1 METQHDLTG
10 EPDEPTGALDDD
22 NPDLPDDAGETG
34 AGDATGASGGLEGG
48 SEPQGEDARHHERPE
63 MSGWWCAVRR
73 RDGWACPGTIRH
85 GSNGRALEQ
94 SRPHLSTDLL
104 RLRLKGEPAC

>member
-1 METQHDLTG
+1 VLVGAPRRTAPPGVEHRACAPMETQHDLTG

-48 SEPQGEDARHHERPE
+48 SEPQGEDARHHERP
-63 MSGWWCAVRR
+63 
-73 RDGWACPGTIRH
+73 
-85 GSNGRALEQ
+85 
-94 SRPHLSTDLL
+94 
-104 RLRLKGEPAC
+104 